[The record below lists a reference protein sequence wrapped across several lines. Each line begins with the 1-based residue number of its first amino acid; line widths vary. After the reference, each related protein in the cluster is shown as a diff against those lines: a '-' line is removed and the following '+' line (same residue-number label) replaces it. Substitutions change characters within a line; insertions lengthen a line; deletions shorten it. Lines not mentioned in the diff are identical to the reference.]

1 MAARPGKNSGSYGS
15 DTLVLWVWRY
25 THIDLKKAV
34 ITQPLPHQHLKESG
48 FDRRVISWAPLGRE
62 VSGVDNVS
70 LEELLVNTAGDI
82 VNERVLAHAAL
93 C

>member
-1 MAARPGKNSGSYGS
+1 MLEIHAHRLKN
-15 DTLVLWVWRY
+15 
-25 THIDLKKAV
+25 AV

-48 FDRRVISWAPLGRE
+48 FDRRVISGKPSGRE

-70 LEELLVNTAGDI
+70 LEELLINTAGDI